1 MSEIFLILR
10 RMQPYLAA
18 HVQYIGCHVKCPLF
32 LSDFNNI
39 LIFSANFQE
48 QNPQTPRFMKISPVT
63 TELIRA
69 DRQTNITKLKV
80 AFRSFANE
88 PKNNNFNLLFGNT
101 NSNNDDYGNNSTTLK
116 IRQQATSKSP

>member
-1 MSEIFLILR
+1 MHIGL
-10 RMQPYLAA
+10 
-18 HVQYIGCHVKCPLF
+18 HVMNLLF

-39 LIFSANFQE
+39 LIFSTNFQK

-69 DRQTNITKLKV
+69 DWQTNMTKLKV
-80 AFRSFANE
+80 VFRSFANE

-101 NSNNDDYGNNSTTLK
+101 NNKSDDYGNNSTTLR
-116 IRQQATSKSP
+116 I